1 VADATLKLHWR
12 QMQRIEKL
20 LAIEERRVI
29 RRINILSSLHHGMSV
44 ELTAKVLHVD
54 PKTVRNIREVFLN
67 EGLDSALFDDE
78 RSGRPLDIDDRERS
92 RIVAMVCEE
101 PPKGFSRWTLDLIVE
116 EAQNRELIEGA
127 SISRESVRM
136 ILREHGLKPW
146 QQKMW
151 CVGKINEEYVERM
164 EDVLGLYEQPLDP
177 KRPLVCLDEK
187 PVQLLSEVR
196 EPRAMSDGK
205 PLRPDFEYKREGTC
219 SIFSAVEPKAGVY
232 FNTVS
237 QRRDGVAFTSFLQ
250 EISTHYSAAEKIV
263 LVMDNLS
270 THFYSSV
277 LKSLN
282 ESDAAQLWRRF
293 EVHYTPK
300 HASWLNQAEISI
312 GMLAKQCIG
321 KVRIGDMTALQ
332 QKVSSWTGRANA
344 NKIEIK
350 WRFTRSKARKSFCY
364 EVDASGKTLLPE
376 H

>member
-1 VADATLKLHWR
+1 MTDLTLKLHWR
-12 QMQRIEKL
+12 QLARIEKL

-44 ELTAKVLHVD
+44 ELTSKVLHVD
-54 PKTVRNIREVFLN
+54 PKTVRNISVIFL
-67 EGLDSALFDDE
+67 EDGLDAALFDDE

-92 RIVAMVCEE
+92 RIVAMVCED

-116 EAQNRELIEGA
+116 ETEKRELIEKS
-127 SISRESVRM
+127 SISRESIRL
-136 ILREHGLKPW
+136 ILQEHGLKPW

-151 CVGKINEEYVERM
+151 CVGKINEEYLERM
-164 EDVLGLYEQPLDP
+164 ENVLELYEQPLDP
-177 KRPLVCLDEK
+177 KKPLVCLDEK

-196 EPRAMSDGK
+196 EARPMREGK
-205 PLRPDFEYKREGTC
+205 PFRPDFEYKREGTC

-232 FNTVS
+232 FNKVS
-237 QRRDGVAFTSFLQ
+237 EKRDGVAFTSFLQ
-250 EISTHYSAAEKIV
+250 VISTHYAEAEKIV

-270 THFYSSV
+270 THFYSS
-277 LKSLN
+277 LLRSLN
-282 ESDAAQLWRRF
+282 ESEAAGLWSRF
-293 EVHYTPK
+293 EMHYTPK

-321 KVRIGDMTALQ
+321 KVRIGDIKTLQ
-332 QKVSSWTGRANA
+332 QKVSSWTARANS

-364 EVDASGKTLLPE
+364 EVDASGKTYLPE